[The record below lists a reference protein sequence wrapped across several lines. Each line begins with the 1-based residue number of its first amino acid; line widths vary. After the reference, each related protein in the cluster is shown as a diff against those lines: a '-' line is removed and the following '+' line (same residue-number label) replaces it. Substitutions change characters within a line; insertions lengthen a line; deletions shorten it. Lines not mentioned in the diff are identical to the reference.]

1 MIEVKTS
8 NVDKFLAELDAGVVG
23 LKQQA
28 AARIDTWARGLF
40 TELVR
45 NSAQWS
51 GNFVSNWNYSTGKPD
66 QSYTKDP
73 NKLDTWRGQ
82 TPFQR
87 GDAGAVSTAV
97 TKMASV
103 KPANWGESIYFTNAT
118 PADDGAYLGDLLL
131 AGKVKLRPINL
142 VSGQV
147 FMFEQIQ
154 AIASGRPI

>member
-1 MIEVKTS
+1 VIEVKAL

-28 AARIDTWARGLF
+28 AARIDAWARGLF
-40 TELVR
+40 TDLLQ

-66 QSYTKDP
+66 ESYTRDP

-82 TPFQR
+82 KPFQR
-87 GDAGAVSTAV
+87 GDGAAVSAATLR
-97 TKMASV
+97 MNSV
-103 KPANWGESIYFTNAT
+103 KPTSWGENIYFTNAT
-118 PADDGAYLGDLLL
+118 PADSGAYLGDLLRD
-131 AGKVKLRPINL
+131 GEVKLRPVNL

-154 AIASGRPI
+154 AIAASKPI